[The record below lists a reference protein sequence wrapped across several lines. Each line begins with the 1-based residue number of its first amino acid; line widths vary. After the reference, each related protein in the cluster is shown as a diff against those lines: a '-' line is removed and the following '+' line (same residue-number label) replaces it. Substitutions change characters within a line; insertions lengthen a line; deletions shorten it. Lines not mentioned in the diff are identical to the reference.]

1 MNKLIFALCIFSVF
15 GSYRLE
21 AADLIK
27 AQLTP
32 SQFGFPC
39 CLFDFKEVAQ
49 GVNVSAAF
57 TVKNLSSLLPVSIT
71 AKTSDPFRINNQTQV
86 QITIPPSTTSN
97 FTLVLNGANSQSGP
111 VNQLVKITAVRTGI
125 TQAIPDWQARAT
137 IVGRVSDLTCS
148 TVVTK
153 KAASSGNKTN
163 ITLTITLKNQIN
175 LLKSAACEGKVSI
188 GNTPVL
194 TIPDLPVVGS
204 GNSASKTVTFETS
217 KTGAQTIRVQVD
229 TNNVNTEL
237 HEDNNECSTQVSLP

>member
-1 MNKLIFALCIFSVF
+1 MNKLFFTLCIFVVF
-15 GSYRLE
+15 GTCRLE
-21 AADLIK
+21 AVDLIK

-49 GVNVSAAF
+49 GVNVSASF
-57 TVKNLSSLLPVSIT
+57 TVKNLSTLLPVSVT
-71 AKTSDPFRINNQTQV
+71 AKTADPFRINNQTQL
-86 QITIPPSTTSN
+86 QISIAPAATAN
-97 FTLVLNGANSQSGP
+97 FTLLLNGANTQPGP

-125 TQAIPDWQARAT
+125 TQAIQDWTARAT

-153 KAASSGNKTN
+153 KAAASGNKTN
-163 ITLTITLKNQIN
+163 ITLSITLRNQIN

-188 GNTPVL
+188 GNTQVL

-204 GNSASKTVTFETS
+204 GSSASKTVTFETS
-217 KTGAQTIRVQVD
+217 KTGAQTIRVQID

-237 HEDNNECSTQVSLP
+237 HEDNNECSTQVTLP